1 MANRINRRRRMGAT
15 SSWTVLG
22 LVLAFGAVEAQ
33 AQSEPAA
40 EAATAPQSE
49 APAQDDV
56 VQDEG
61 EAIIVVGSRAS
72 QQSANA
78 RKKNART
85 ATDSIVADDIGS
97 FPDRN
102 VNEAISRVP
111 GVALARNEFGEG
123 EGVALRGNGP
133 DLTRVELDGIGVQST
148 NAIALGLGRGADMR
162 ELPAELV
169 KSIDVVKGSTAD
181 MTEGGLGGSI
191 QIRTRTGLDF
201 KKPYVSVRAGAQ
213 QNSLGEKWRPDFNAV
228 AGGRFLGDRL
238 GVILSGTY
246 TRVQNNG
253 HNYEITTSNARN
265 YSRLFDF
272 DQSPEKTFSYNPATV
287 GTDAADAAFPFSY
300 QADNTAL
307 TPRELVGLAAGATSK
322 AQCLTLFPD
331 NPTGNP
337 PLPGENA
344 PTPAQINSQR
354 TQRILEQQTCLNQWN
369 DYTPSLIR
377 HLMNTQDE
385 KRYSMDARFDFRLTD
400 TLTIYAK
407 GMINNRYV
415 DDRFRTRTP
424 VSMFNQNLQG
434 TFIDTVDPMAPNYR
448 RYRTVA
454 PSAPA
459 GYALIDPN
467 FGLNA
472 VNGGTPAG
480 PLPTFG
486 NVLNVVPSSIVVDE
500 DHNVTKMTLTNNS
513 VGIDEINNII
523 DSKSRYGQVGAEWR
537 PTERLFVEAFAGM
550 TQTETKRGD
559 MRTGRSYAYGDA
571 TLTLQPNG
579 LWDIDLPANYD
590 ESNPANFVQLA
601 VPRCVNAAQSPPNCI
616 GQNAVVAGE
625 FVPPSAATPAFT
637 VGQLPAVTPQFSVSY
652 SPALGEAEERLGKFD
667 TTWDTKD
674 LLPLIT
680 RVKVGAM
687 YRNNKLDRWA
697 GGGYTVSTPVGTF
710 GTPTYV
716 PGVYVPT
723 ANVRGFVRACEPTA
737 TSTVSCNYGYVPSAD
752 PRFVRQGLDTLTA
765 AEMRDLFAATAYDQE
780 SNYFN
785 GLPNRGDLPPAWQGI
800 RTAELFAALGASDF
814 MNFDCIKVCKGS
826 DGKMYDQP
834 VQRTN
839 ETIKNIYGMIDFETK
854 LPLGLLF
861 NGNVGLR
868 GVFAN
873 VKGSG
878 LLTLTAIKKTATY
891 NSQLPNAA
899 GGTTTQS
906 FSTNTSINSKTT
918 NWLPSFNLN
927 LWAFNET
934 VVLRLYGGKT
944 MSRPTPSNLLPGGTC
959 TIDERIADGDV
970 NADYGCT
977 GRVGNPALAPFS
989 AWNYNAALEW
999 YPNADTLFSVAYGR
1013 LDVKIGNPIAVTL
1026 PGRPFA
1032 GSDLIDSVTGEPLA
1046 DFEFNVPTWANGPG
1060 YKRDIWEFNVKTA
1073 FTFLPWFL
1081 KHTGFDG
1088 NVSILQSVAT
1098 TGQQD
1103 PLSGDVML
1111 PPDESKYYTNAS
1123 LWYDDGK
1130 LNMRVT
1136 YQKRSQRFLCITPCG
1151 GNNVDI
1157 NYPGEQWTNVRL
1169 VAPGWN
1175 PGVAR
1180 FADGSAFID
1189 AKISYNITRNFQ
1201 VYLEGRNVMREAQT
1215 ISTGEYIPFADG
1227 TPRIM
1232 RMSYGGRR
1240 ILTGVR
1246 IQFGN

>member
-1 MANRINRRRRMGAT
+1 MTDIRFRRRNALIT
-15 SSWTVLG
+15 SSWAAIG
-22 LVLAFGAVEAQ
+22 LALLTPVSAM
-33 AQSEPAA
+33 AQSEPPAAGEAA
-40 EAATAPQSE
+40 EPQDD
-49 APAQDDV
+49 AQDV
-56 VQDEG
+56 SESEG

-72 QQSANA
+72 QQSANS
-78 RKKNART
+78 RKKLART

-111 GVALARNEFGEG
+111 GVALGRNEFGEG
-123 EGVALRGNGP
+123 ESVAIRGNGP
-133 DLTRVELDGIGVQST
+133 DLTRVELDGVGVQST
-148 NAIALGLGRGADMR
+148 NGIALGLGRGADMR

-191 QIRTRTGLDF
+191 QIKTRTGLDF
-201 KKPYVSVRAGAQ
+201 KKPYFSLRAGAQ

-228 AGGRFLGDRL
+228 AGGRFLDDRL
-238 GVILSGTY
+238 GVIVSGTY

-253 HNYEITTSNARN
+253 HNYENTTSNNRN
-265 YSRLFDF
+265 YARFFDF

-287 GTDAADAAFPFSY
+287 GTDAADVAFANSMAPDGS
-300 QADNTAL
+300 TL

-331 NPTGNP
+331 NPNGNSAG
-337 PLPGENA
+337 LSTATINA
-344 PTPAQINSQR
+344 QR
-354 TQRILEQQTCLNQWN
+354 NQRILEQQTCLNQWN

-385 KRYSMDARFDFRLTD
+385 KRYSIDARLDYRLTD
-400 TLTIYAK
+400 TLTVYAK
-407 GMINNRYV
+407 GMFNSRYV

-424 VSMFNQNLQG
+424 VTMFNQNLQG
-434 TFIDTVDPMAPNYR
+434 TFVDTTTGYDR
-448 RYRTVA
+448 FRTVA

-459 GYALIDPN
+459 GYYLFDPN
-467 FGLNA
+467 FGLNS
-472 VNGGTPAG
+472 VTSGTPAQ
-480 PLPTFG
+480 PFPTFG
-486 NVLNVVPSSIVVDE
+486 NVLNVVPSSVVVDE

-537 PTERLFVEAFAGM
+537 PTDRLFVEAFGGM

-579 LWDIDLPANYD
+579 LWDIDLPSGYD
-590 ESNPANFVQLA
+590 ESNPSNFVQLA
-601 VPRCVNAAQSPPNCI
+601 VPRCVNAALTPPSCV

-625 FVPPSAATPAFT
+625 FVPASRATPAYT
-637 VGQLPAVTPQFSVSY
+637 VGQLPAVTPSFSVSY
-652 SPALGEAEERLGKFD
+652 SPALGQAEERLGKLD
-667 TTWDTKD
+667 ATWDTKD

-680 RVKVGAM
+680 RVKVGGM
-687 YRNNKLDRWA
+687 YRNNKLDRWG

-710 GTPTYV
+710 GTATYV

-723 ANVRGFVRACEPTA
+723 ANVRGSVRACEPTA

-752 PRFVRQGLDTLTA
+752 PRAVRSGVDTLTA
-765 AEMRDLFAATAYDQE
+765 AEMRALFAATAYDQE

-800 RTAELFAALGASDF
+800 RTAELFSALGASDF
-814 MNFDCIKVCKGS
+814 MNFDCIKVCEGS
-826 DGKMYDQP
+826 DGKMYAQP
-834 VQRTN
+834 VQSTN
-839 ETIKNIYGMIDFETK
+839 ETIKNIYGMVDFEAK

-878 LLTLTAIKKTATY
+878 LLTLTAIKKTAAY
-891 NSQLPNAA
+891 NAANPNAA
-899 GGTTTQS
+899 AGITTQS
-906 FSTNTSINSKTT
+906 FATNTSVDSTT
-918 NWLPSFNLN
+918 TDWLPSVNLN

-934 VVLRLYGGKT
+934 LVLRLYGGKT
-944 MSRPTPSNLLPGGTC
+944 MSRPAPGNLLPGGTC
-959 TIDERIADGDV
+959 TVDERIADGDV
-970 NADYGCT
+970 LGDYGCS
-977 GRVGNPALAPFS
+977 GRVGNPALAPFT

-999 YPNADTLFSVAYGR
+999 YPNADTLFSVAYGK
-1013 LDVKIGNPIAVTL
+1013 LDVKIGNPIAVT
-1026 PGRPFA
+1026 RIATPFA
-1032 GSDLIDSVTGEPLA
+1032 GSDLVDSVTGEPLA

-1060 YKRDIWEFNVKTA
+1060 YKRNIWEFNVKTA

-1088 NVSILQSVAT
+1088 NMSILQSAAT
-1098 TGQQD
+1098 SGQMD

-1136 YQKRSQRFLCITPCG
+1136 YQKRSQRFSCITPCG
-1151 GNNVDI
+1151 GNNIDT

-1180 FADGSAFID
+1180 FQDGSAFID

-1201 VYLEGRNVMREAQT
+1201 VYLEGRNVMRESQT
-1215 ISTGEYIPFADG
+1215 VSTGDYIPFADG
-1227 TPRIM
+1227 TPRIF